1 MSSPKE
7 KKSKKKGGD
16 SNEPPLSAVERLQ
29 ALNLVSRVASE
40 WNNHLGISDRT
51 LAEFVINLA
60 ERRIKTFLKEQ
71 FSKEGGS
78 LYKLSLASDDGKV
91 RVGLMSTAIERDA
104 DTVQAFKNDL
114 TSNGAGESIPLTF
127 AARIIHTVCDMSP
140 RMERLIKK
148 MEDKKN
154 KKRKQTQQ
162 GDGQSNTVMSA
173 IAPADR
179 KTEMEAQFPGLAG
192 KNLTGNVPLEEGF
205 YEHDK
210 SDKSNIDLSHV
221 HQRSRNKK
229 RQLGDDNGDGPEEQ
243 QQPGETGKRSKSN
256 LPAWMT
262 QTNNTEARDTNGP
275 RSKSNLP
282 AWMTREQQAGD
293 AKSNGLELYGIY
305 KGTVERVLDFGVVVE
320 LETTTGDKFS
330 GMVHLAHV
338 SKTRVDKPRDAG
350 IRQGQRIY
358 VKLISI
364 GQRGAAG
371 GAGEGGL
378 MLSIKDVDQSS
389 GKDLMPHRASASAG
403 SSHSNNDVTSN
414 TAASASAA
422 VVHPGLDVANL
433 KRQQEE
439 EEAENMTF
447 RQMQGLQSA
456 DSKYMNQSMRSAAAS
471 SGDQGYSGG
480 GGVRRQKQL
489 TEQELFEAQQ
499 LIRSGVLPVEQY
511 PTFDNEGGMGMLA
524 QESTEEETE
533 VELADFEPSFL
544 RGQTRRSGR
553 DLEPIRIVKN
563 PDGSLQ
569 RAAMQQGTLAKE
581 RRELRQA
588 QANQLVDSIPK
599 DLNRPWE
606 DPLPEA
612 GERHFA
618 QELRSINMSAF
629 DGAPEWKQ
637 KAESKTLSFGIISNK
652 SLKEQ
657 REGLPIYRLKQEL
670 MRAMVENQVLVVIGE
685 TGSGKTTQMTQY
697 LHELGI
703 TKNGLIGCTQ
713 PRRVAAVSVAKRV
726 SEEFGCTLGEE
737 VGYNIRFDDCTSQA
751 TIIKYMTDGML
762 MREYLNDNDLK
773 RYSALMLDEAHERTI
788 HTDVLFGLLKDLCRR
803 RPDLKLI
810 VTSATLDAEKF
821 SGYFFDSPIFTIP
834 GRTFPVEIMYTKEP
848 ESDYMDASLITIM
861 QIHLSEPAGDILLFL
876 TGQEEID
883 TACETLYSRMQALG
897 DLAPEM
903 IILPVYSS
911 LPAEMQSRIFEP
923 APPGARKCIVA
934 TNIAEASLTIN
945 GIYYVVDPGFAKQKA
960 FNAKLGMDSLV
971 VTPISQASAR
981 QRAGRAG
988 RTGPGKCYRLYTEIA
1003 YKNEMLPTN
1012 IPEIQRT
1019 NLGNVVLQ
1027 LKAMGIN
1034 DLLGFDFMD
1043 PPPVATLVGAME
1055 GLNALGALDD
1065 EGLLTR
1071 LGRKMAEFPLEPN
1084 LSKMLLLSVDLGCS
1098 DEILTITSLL
1108 SVDNPFYRPRDK
1120 QGQADMK
1127 KAKFHQA
1134 EGDHLTLLAVYKGWE
1149 ASKFSNPWCFENFI
1163 QARSMKRAQ
1172 DVRKQLVTIM
1182 DRYKLDILSSG
1193 KNYKKIC
1200 MAITAGFFTNAAKK
1214 HPQEGYLTLV
1224 DQNPV
1229 YIHPSS
1235 AVFNKNPEWVIYHEL
1250 VLTTKEY
1257 KGQADMK
1264 KAKFHQAEGDHLT
1277 LLAVYKGWEASKFSN
1292 PWCFEN
1298 FIQARS
1304 MKRAQDVR
1312 KQLVTIMDRYKL
1324 DILSSGKNYK
1334 KICMAITAGFFT
1346 NAAKKH
1352 PQEGY
1357 LTLVDQNPVYI
1368 HPSSAV
1374 FNKNPE
1380 WVIYHELVLTT
1391 KEYMRNIMVIDA
1403 KWLIELAP
1411 SFYKKADPNRMTKAK
1426 RMEKIEPL
1434 FDRFNPKD
1442 SWRLSRRKG

>member
-1 MSSPKE
+1 MVTLARSFHESRSTGRRYPNQATALPIRRHPQPLYAMSSQKE

-16 SNEPPLSAVERLQ
+16 EAPLSAVERLQ

-60 ERRIKTFLKEQ
+60 ERRIKTFLKEH
-71 FSKEGGS
+71 FAKEGGS
-78 LYKLSLASDDGKV
+78 LYQLSVASDDGKV
-91 RVGLMSTAIERDA
+91 RVGLISSAIERD
-104 DTVQAFKNDL
+104 DETVQAFKNDL
-114 TSNGAGESIPLTF
+114 TSNGAGDSIPLTF
-127 AARIIHTVCDMSP
+127 AARIIYTVCEMSP

-154 KKRKQTQQ
+154 KKRKQSQQ
-162 GDGQSNTVMSA
+162 GDGQSNAVMSA
-173 IAPADR
+173 VAPSHR
-179 KTEMEAQFPGLAG
+179 KTELEAQFPGLSG
-192 KNLTGNVPLEEGF
+192 KNLTGAVPLEEGF
-205 YEHDK
+205 YEHG
-210 SDKSNIDLSHV
+210 KSNEIDLSNI

-229 RQLGDDNGDGPEEQ
+229 RQWDDNGDEPEEQ
-243 QQPGETGKRSKSN
+243 TPGETGKRSKFN

-262 QTNNTEARDTNGP
+262 QNNTEARDTNGP

-320 LETTTGDKFS
+320 LETTTGEKFS

-338 SKTRVDKPRDAG
+338 SKVRVDKPRDAG

-378 MLSIKDVDQSS
+378 MLSIKDVDQST
-389 GKDLMPHRASASAG
+389 GKDLMPHRSSASASVSAQ
-403 SSHSNNDVTSN
+403 SSNNNNDITSSI
-414 TAASASAA
+414 AASASAA

-439 EEAENMTF
+439 EEAENMTY
-447 RQMQGLQSA
+447 RQMQGLQGA
-456 DSKYMNQSMRSAAAS
+456 DSKYMNPSMRAAAS
-471 SGDQGYSGG
+471 DNS

-524 QESTEEETE
+524 QEKTEEETE

-652 SLKEQ
+652 SIKDQ
-657 REGLPIYRLKQEL
+657 REGLPIYKLKREL
-670 MRAMVENQVLVVIGE
+670 MRAFVENQVLVVIGE

-703 TKNGLIGCTQ
+703 TKNGVIGCTQ

-848 ESDYMDASLITIM
+848 ESDYLDASLITIM

-897 DLAPEM
+897 DLAPEL

-911 LPAEMQSRIFEP
+911 LPSEMQSRIFEP

-934 TNIAEASLTIN
+934 TNIAEASLTID
-945 GIYYVVDPGFAKQKA
+945 GIYYVVDPGFSKQKA

-988 RTGPGKCYRLYTEIA
+988 RTGPGKCYRLYTEMA

-1055 GLNALGALDD
+1055 SLNALGALDD

-1098 DEILTITSLL
+1098 DEVLTITSLL

-1235 AVFNKNPEWVIYHEL
+1235 
-1250 VLTTKEY
+1250 
-1257 KGQADMK
+1257 
-1264 KAKFHQAEGDHLT
+1264 
-1277 LLAVYKGWEASKFSN
+1277 S
-1292 PWCFEN
+1292 
-1298 FIQARS
+1298 
-1304 MKRAQDVR
+1304 
-1312 KQLVTIMDRYKL
+1312 
-1324 DILSSGKNYK
+1324 
-1334 KICMAITAGFFT
+1334 
-1346 NAAKKH
+1346 
-1352 PQEGY
+1352 
-1357 LTLVDQNPVYI
+1357 
-1368 HPSSAV
+1368 V

>member
-1 MSSPKE
+1 MG
-7 KKSKKKGGD
+7 KKSKGGAD
-16 SNEPPLSAVERLQ
+16 EPPPLTAVERLQ
-29 ALNLVSRVASE
+29 SLNLVSRVASE
-40 WNNHLGISDRT
+40 FSNHLGVSDRT
-51 LAEFVINLA
+51 LAEFVISMA
-60 ERRIKTFLKEQ
+60 EKRIKSFLKEQ
-71 FSKEGGS
+71 FAKEGGS
-78 LYKLSLASDDGKV
+78 LFHASLADEAGKV
-91 RVGLMSTAIERDA
+91 RVGLVSAEVERDVA
-104 DTVQAFKNDL
+104 AVTAFRDEL
-114 TSNGAGESIPLTF
+114 VANGAGEGISPAF
-127 AARIIHTVCDMSP
+127 AARILRVVCDMSP
-140 RMERLIKK
+140 RSERLMKK
-148 MEDKKN
+148 MDDKKRA
-154 KKRKQTQQ
+154 KRQKLQQ
-162 GDGQSNTVMSA
+162 KEGGGVQEAGDVGHVMGS
-173 IAPADR
+173 IAPSER
-179 KTEMEAQFPGLAG
+179 KHEMESQFPGLAG
-192 KNLTGNVPLEEGF
+192 RNLTGSVPLEEGF
-205 YEHDK
+205 YEHNKGDRAAGK
-210 SDKSNIDLSHV
+210 KPEYDV
-221 HQRSRNKK
+221 HARSRNK
-229 RQLGDDNGDGPEEQ
+229 RRWDDAGDDEKKE
-243 QQPGETGKRSKSN
+243 PGETGKRSKSN

-262 QTNNTEARDTNGP
+262 QKQDDGAAPAKETSVRA
-275 RSKSNLP
+275 KSNLP
-282 AWMTREQQAGD
+282 AWMTQKQQSQQPSGP
-293 AKSNGLELYGIY
+293 ELKLYQIFP
-305 KGTVERVLDFGVVVE
+305 GTVQRVLDFGVVVDFTAPG
-320 LETTTGDKFS
+320 LPDKAS
-330 GMVHLAHV
+330 GMVHLQHV
-338 SKTRVDKPRDAG
+338 SKTRVEKPRDAG
-350 IRQGQRIY
+350 VRPGQRVY

-364 GQRGAAG
+364 GKKGIAG

-378 MLSIKDVDQSS
+378 MLSLKDVDQSS
-389 GKDLMPHRASASAG
+389 GRDLMPHRSMAAASAG
-403 SSHSNNDVTSN
+403 GPGGSGGVNNATEN
-414 TAASASAA
+414 AAASASAA
-422 VVHPGLDVANL
+422 VVHPGLDVAAL
-433 KRQQEE
+433 KRRQEE
-439 EEAENMTF
+439 EEADNIAH
-447 RQMQGLQSA
+447 RQMQGAGSHYGPA
-456 DSKYMNQSMRSAAAS
+456 GGGGRPGGN
-471 SGDQGYSGG
+471 SGG
-480 GGVRRQKQL
+480 GSVRRKQQL

-511 PTFDNEGGMGMLA
+511 PTFDQEGGMGMLA
-524 QESTEEETE
+524 QEATEEETE
-533 VELADFEPSFL
+533 VELADFEPAFL

-553 DLEPIRIVKN
+553 DLEPVRIVKN

-637 KAESKTLSFGIISNK
+637 KAESKTLSYGIISNK
-652 SLKEQ
+652 SIKEQ
-657 REGLPIYRLKQEL
+657 REGLPIARLKPEL
-670 MRAMVENQVLVVIGE
+670 MRAMSENQVLVVIGE

-697 LHELGI
+697 MHELGI
-703 TKNGLIGCTQ
+703 TRNGMIGCTQ

-726 SEEFGCTLGEE
+726 AEEFGCTLGEE
-737 VGYNIRFDDCTSQA
+737 VGYTIRFEDVTSKE

-762 MREYLNDNDLK
+762 MREYLADNDLK
-773 RYSALMLDEAHERTI
+773 RYGALMLDEAHERTI

-803 RPDLKLI
+803 RPDMKLI

-821 SGYFFDSPIFTIP
+821 STYFFECPIFTIP
-834 GRTFPVEIMYTKEP
+834 GRTFPVEILYTKEP
-848 ESDYMDASLITIM
+848 ESDYLDAALITIM

-883 TACETLYSRMQALG
+883 TACETLFSRMKALG
-897 DLAPEM
+897 DLAPEL

-911 LPAEMQSRIFEP
+911 LPSEMQSRIFEP
-923 APPGARKCIVA
+923 APPGSRKCVVA
-934 TNIAEASLTIN
+934 TNIAEASLTID
-945 GIYYVVDPGFAKQKA
+945 GIYYVVDPGFSKQKA

-988 RTGPGKCYRLYTEIA
+988 RTGPGKCYRLYTEMA
-1003 YKNEMLPTN
+1003 YKNEMLSTN

-1055 GLNALGALDD
+1055 GLNALGALDE

-1098 DEILTITSLL
+1098 DEILTITALL
-1108 SVDNPFYRPRDK
+1108 SVENPFYRPRDK

-1134 EGDHLTLLAVYKGWE
+1134 EGDHLTLLAVYKAWE

-1163 QARSMKRAQ
+1163 QARSMRRAQ

-1229 YIHPSS
+1229 YVHPSS
-1235 AVFNKNPEWVIYHEL
+1235 AL
-1250 VLTTKEY
+1250 
-1257 KGQADMK
+1257 
-1264 KAKFHQAEGDHLT
+1264 
-1277 LLAVYKGWEASKFSN
+1277 
-1292 PWCFEN
+1292 
-1298 FIQARS
+1298 
-1304 MKRAQDVR
+1304 
-1312 KQLVTIMDRYKL
+1312 
-1324 DILSSGKNYK
+1324 
-1334 KICMAITAGFFT
+1334 
-1346 NAAKKH
+1346 
-1352 PQEGY
+1352 
-1357 LTLVDQNPVYI
+1357 
-1368 HPSSAV
+1368 

-1411 SFYKKADPNRMTKAK
+1411 SFYKKADPNKMTKAK

-1434 FDRFNPKD
+1434 FDRFNPQD
-1442 SWRLSRRKG
+1442 AWRLSRRKG

>member
-1 MSSPKE
+1 MAPGGKE
-7 KKSKKKGGD
+7 KKKGAKKKSSASD
-16 SNEPPLSAVERLQ
+16 EPPLTAVERLQ
-29 ALNLVSRVASE
+29 SLNLISRICTE

-51 LAEFVINLA
+51 LSEFVINLA
-60 ERRIKTFLKEQ
+60 EKRIKSFLKDQ
-71 FSKEGGS
+71 FVKDSGS
-78 LYKLSLASDDGKV
+78 LYNITLDGDDGGGKLRLNLISSSV
-91 RVGLMSTAIERDA
+91 EQDVATITSYR
-104 DTVQAFKNDL
+104 NDL
-114 TSNGAGESIPLTF
+114 ISNGAGSDIQTTF
-127 AARIIHTVCDMSP
+127 AARILKVVCDMSP
-140 RMERLIKK
+140 RMERLMRK
-148 MEDKKN
+148 MNDKKKSKL
-154 KKRKQTQQ
+154 KKNAAN
-162 GDGQSNTVMSA
+162 GNGGSSSDGGVMSGSSTRRDQ
-173 IAPADR
+173 IGS
-179 KTEMEAQFPGLAG
+179 QFPGLAG
-192 KNLTGNVPLEEGF
+192 RNLTGSVPLEDGF
-205 YEHDK
+205 CEHNK
-210 SDKSNIDLSHV
+210 SEIGDV
-221 HQRSRNKK
+221 HSRSRNK
-229 RQLGDDNGDGPEEQ
+229 RRWDDGNLSNNNLV
-243 QQPGETGKRSKSN
+243 GETGKRAKSN

-262 QTNNTEARDTNGP
+262 
-275 RSKSNLP
+275 KS
-282 AWMTREQQAGD
+282 D
-293 AKSNGLELYGIY
+293 AKQNNSDSSSQLQLYHIY
-305 KGTVERVLDFGVVVE
+305 TGVVQRVLDFGVVVE
-320 LETTTGDKFS
+320 LNFPSPSGVPGDKVS

-338 SKTRVDKPRDAG
+338 SKNRIEKPRDANV
-350 IRQGQRIY
+350 RPGQRVY

-364 GQRGAAG
+364 GNRGVDG

-378 MLSIKDVDQSS
+378 MLSLKDVDQAN
-389 GKDLMPHRASASAG
+389 GRDLMPHRSAAAGSLSAG
-403 SSHSNNDVTSN
+403 VKKAIN
-414 TAASASAA
+414 TAVESGSASASAA
-422 VVHPGLDVANL
+422 VVHPGLDVAAL
-433 KRQQEE
+433 KRRQEE
-439 EEAENMTF
+439 EEAENITT
-447 RQMQGLQSA
+447 RQIQG
-456 DSKYMNQSMRSAAAS
+456 MAAS
-471 SGDQGYSGG
+471 QNNITSGG
-480 GGVRRQKQL
+480 GGVRRKKVL

-511 PTFDNEGGMGMLA
+511 PTFDQEGGLGMLS
-524 QESTEEETE
+524 QETTEEETE
-533 VELADFEPSFL
+533 VELADIEPSFL
-544 RGQTRRSGR
+544 RGQTRRSGK
-553 DLEPIRIVKN
+553 DLEPVRIVKN

-637 KAESKTLSFGIISNK
+637 KAESKTLSYGIISNK
-652 SLKEQ
+652 SIKEQ
-657 REGLPIYRLKQEL
+657 RESLPVFRLKSEL
-670 MRAMVENQVLVVIGE
+670 MRAMSENQVLVVIGE

-697 LHELGI
+697 LHEQGI
-703 TKNGLIGCTQ
+703 TRNGMIGCTQ

-737 VGYNIRFDDCTSQA
+737 VGYTIRFEDCTSQS
-751 TIIKYMTDGML
+751 TKIKYMTDGML
-762 MREYLNDNDLK
+762 MREYLADNDLR

-788 HTDVLFGLLKDLCRR
+788 HTDVLFGLLKDLMRR
-803 RPDLKLI
+803 RPEMKLI

-821 SGYFFDSPIFTIP
+821 STYFFECPIFTIP
-834 GRTFPVEIMYTKEP
+834 GRTFPVDIMYTKEP
-848 ESDYMDASLITIM
+848 ESDYLDAALITIM

-883 TACETLYSRMQALG
+883 TACETLFSRMKALG
-897 DLAPEM
+897 DLAPEL

-911 LPAEMQSRIFEP
+911 LPSEMQSRIFEP
-923 APPGARKCIVA
+923 APPGSRKCVVA
-934 TNIAEASLTIN
+934 TNIAEASLTID
-945 GIYYVVDPGFAKQKA
+945 GIYYVVDPGFSKQKA

-988 RTGPGKCYRLYTEIA
+988 RTGPGKCYRLYTEMA
-1003 YKNEMLPTN
+1003 YKNEMLSTN

-1043 PPPVATLVGAME
+1043 APPVATMVGAME
-1055 GLNALGALDD
+1055 GLHALGALDD

-1108 SVDNPFYRPRDK
+1108 SVENPFYRPRDK

-1149 ASKFSNPWCFENFI
+1149 ASKFSNPWCFENFV
-1163 QARSMKRAQ
+1163 QARSMRRAQ

-1193 KNYKKIC
+1193 KNYKKI
-1200 MAITAGFFTNAAKK
+1200 
-1214 HPQEGYLTLV
+1214 
-1224 DQNPV
+1224 
-1229 YIHPSS
+1229 S
-1235 AVFNKNPEWVIYHEL
+1235 
-1250 VLTTKEY
+1250 
-1257 KGQADMK
+1257 
-1264 KAKFHQAEGDHLT
+1264 
-1277 LLAVYKGWEASKFSN
+1277 
-1292 PWCFEN
+1292 
-1298 FIQARS
+1298 
-1304 MKRAQDVR
+1304 
-1312 KQLVTIMDRYKL
+1312 
-1324 DILSSGKNYK
+1324 
-1334 KICMAITAGFFT
+1334 MAITAGFFT

-1391 KEYMRNIMVIDA
+1391 KEYMRNILVIDA
-1403 KWLIELAP
+1403 KWLVELAP
-1411 SFYKKADPNRMTKAK
+1411 AFYKKADPNKMTKAK

-1434 FDRFNPKD
+1434 FDRFNPQD

>member
-1 MSSPKE
+1 MPENDKKKG
-7 KKSKKKGGD
+7 KKSKSSGE
-16 SNEPPLSAVERLQ
+16 EPPLTAVERLQ
-29 ALNLVSRVASE
+29 ALNLVSRIASE

-51 LAEFVINLA
+51 LAEFVISLA
-60 ERRIKTFLKEQ
+60 ERRIKSFLKDQ
-71 FSKEGGS
+71 FSKEDGS
-78 LYKLSLASDDGKV
+78 LYQVSLADDSSSSDGGKI
-91 RVGLMSTAIERDA
+91 RVNIISTAIERDVA
-104 DTVQAFKNDL
+104 AISTFRDEL
-114 TSNGAGESIPLTF
+114 ISNGAGESIPPTF
-127 AARIIHTVCDMSP
+127 AARILRVVCDMSP
-140 RMERLIKK
+140 RMERLMKK
-148 MEDKKN
+148 MDDKKRSKRQKSQ
-154 KKRKQTQQ
+154 KKQ
-162 GDGQSNTVMSA
+162 GGSGSGSGGGVMSA
-173 IAPADR
+173 IAPSDR
-179 KTEMEAQFPGLAG
+179 KHDMEAQFPGLAG
-192 KNLTGNVPLEEGF
+192 HNLTGSVPLEEGF
-205 YEHDK
+205 YEHNKGGETGKKAEYD
-210 SDKSNIDLSHV
+210 V
-221 HQRSRNKK
+221 HQRSRNK
-229 RQLGDDNGDGPEEQ
+229 RRTEDEPVVDS
-243 QQPGETGKRSKSN
+243 GKRSKSN

-262 QTNNTEARDTNGP
+262 KSDNNESSSSAPAKETSV

-282 AWMTREQQAGD
+282 AWMTQNQQKEKG
-293 AKSNGLELYGIY
+293 SELKLYQIFT
-305 KGTVERVLDFGVVVE
+305 GTVQRVLDFGVVVE
-320 LETTTGDKFS
+320 LNTPNPTNSDKKVA

-338 SKTRVDKPRDAG
+338 SKTRVQKPRDAG
-350 IRQGQRIY
+350 IRPGQRVY

-364 GQRGAAG
+364 GQRGIAG

-389 GKDLMPHRASASAG
+389 GKDLMPHRSVAASG
-403 SSHSNNDVTSN
+403 GIGGNSNVNVN
-414 TAASASAA
+414 TATENSAALASVA
-422 VVHPGLDVANL
+422 VVHRGLDVAAL
-433 KRQQEE
+433 KRRQEE
-439 EEAENMTF
+439 EEVEAITQ
-447 RQMQGLQSA
+447 RHMQGG
-456 DSKYMNQSMRSAAAS
+456 AATARGNS
-471 SGDQGYSGG
+471 G
-480 GGVRRQKQL
+480 GGVRRKQQL

-511 PTFDNEGGMGMLA
+511 PTFDAEGGLGMLA
-524 QESTEEETE
+524 QEQTEEETE

-553 DLEPIRIVKN
+553 DLEPVRIVKN
-563 PDGSLQ
+563 PDGSMQ
-569 RAAMQQGTLAKE
+569 RAAMQQGTLSKE

-637 KAESKTLSFGIISNK
+637 KAESKTLSFGIISSK
-652 SLKEQ
+652 SIKEQ
-657 REGLPIYRLKQEL
+657 REGLPIARLKPEL
-670 MRAMVENQVLVVIGE
+670 MRAITENQVLVVIGE

-697 LHELGI
+697 MHELGI
-703 TKNGLIGCTQ
+703 TRNGMIGCTQ
-713 PRRVAAVSVAKRV
+713 PRRVAACSVSKRV
-726 SEEFGCTLGEE
+726 AEEFGCTLGEE
-737 VGYNIRFDDCTSQA
+737 VGYTIRFEDVTSKE

-762 MREYLNDNDLK
+762 MREYLADNDLK
-773 RYSALMLDEAHERTI
+773 RYGALMLDEAHERTI

-803 RPDLKLI
+803 RPNLKLI
-810 VTSATLDAEKF
+810 VTSATLNAEKF
-821 SGYFFDSPIFTIP
+821 STYFFECPIFTIP
-834 GRTFPVEIMYTKEP
+834 GRTYPVEILYTKEP
-848 ESDYMDASLITIM
+848 ESDYLDAALITIM

-883 TACETLYSRMQALG
+883 TACETLYSRMKALG
-897 DLAPEM
+897 DLAPEL

-911 LPAEMQSRIFEP
+911 LPSEMQSRIFEP
-923 APPGARKCIVA
+923 APPGSRKCVVA
-934 TNIAEASLTIN
+934 TNIAEASLTID
-945 GIYYVVDPGFAKQKA
+945 GVYYVVDPGFSKQKA

-988 RTGPGKCYRLYTEIA
+988 RTGPGKCYRLYTEMA
-1003 YKNEMLPTN
+1003 YKNEMLDTN

-1055 GLNALGALDD
+1055 GLHALGALDD

-1098 DEILTITSLL
+1098 EEILTITALL

-1134 EGDHLTLLAVYKGWE
+1134 EGDHLTLLAVYQAWE

-1163 QARSMKRAQ
+1163 QARSMRRAQ

-1182 DRYKLDILSSG
+1182 DRYKLDI
-1193 KNYKKIC
+1193 I
-1200 MAITAGFFTNAAKK
+1200 
-1214 HPQEGYLTLV
+1214 
-1224 DQNPV
+1224 
-1229 YIHPSS
+1229 
-1235 AVFNKNPEWVIYHEL
+1235 
-1250 VLTTKEY
+1250 
-1257 KGQADMK
+1257 
-1264 KAKFHQAEGDHLT
+1264 
-1277 LLAVYKGWEASKFSN
+1277 
-1292 PWCFEN
+1292 
-1298 FIQARS
+1298 
-1304 MKRAQDVR
+1304 
-1312 KQLVTIMDRYKL
+1312 
-1324 DILSSGKNYK
+1324 SSGKNYK

-1391 KEYMRNIMVIDA
+1391 KEYMRNILVIDA

-1411 SFYKKADPNRMTKAK
+1411 NFYSKADPNKMTKAK

-1434 FDRFNPKD
+1434 FDRFNPAD
-1442 SWRLSRRKG
+1442 AWRLSRRKG

>member
-1 MSSPKE
+1 MPDDNKE
-7 KKSKKKGGD
+7 KKSKKKSKGEAD
-16 SNEPPLSAVERLQ
+16 SEPPLTAVERLQ
-29 ALNLVSRVASE
+29 SLNLVSRIASE
-40 WNNHLGISDRT
+40 FNNHLGISDRT
-51 LAEFVINLA
+51 LSEFVINLA
-60 ERRIKTFLKEQ
+60 ERRIKTFCKDEYM
-71 FSKEGGS
+71 KEGGS
-78 LYKLSLASDDGKV
+78 LYHTSLLCDNNNGDTNKI
-91 RVGLMSTAIERDA
+91 RVGLISSAIEHNL
-104 DTVQAFKNDL
+104 DTISSFRNDL
-114 TSNGAGESIPLTF
+114 ISNGAGESIPPTF
-127 AARIIHTVCDMSP
+127 AARILRVTCDMSP
-140 RMERLIKK
+140 RVERSLKK
-148 MEDKKN
+148 MYDKKY
-154 KKRKQTQQ
+154 KKLQKKQQQQ
-162 GDGQSNTVMSA
+162 GGAGGDNNGSGKAIVGDGHVMSS
-173 IAPADR
+173 IAPNPR
-179 KTEMEAQFPGLAG
+179 KLEIGSQFPGLAG
-192 KNLTGNVPLEEGF
+192 RNLMGSVPLEEGF
-205 YEHDK
+205 YEHNNKGDGDGGQHDTNTDDK
-210 SDKSNIDLSHV
+210 KQKHEDINIHA
-221 HQRSRNKK
+221 RSRNK
-229 RQLGDDNGDGPEEQ
+229 RRWDNDG
-243 QQPGETGKRSKSN
+243 GEGGSENKEPPIIVDTGKRSKSN

-262 QTNNTEARDTNGP
+262 QQQSEGTTGGGDNVKETSV

-282 AWMTREQQAGD
+282 AWMTQQQTQDHGQP
-293 AKSNGLELYGIY
+293 ELKLYQIFTG
-305 KGTVERVLDFGVVVE
+305 VVSRVLDFGVVVDMNVPGYSSSSSNNNGSNNE
-320 LETTTGDKFS
+320 KKIS
-330 GMVHLAHV
+330 GMVHLSHV
-338 SKTRVDKPRDAG
+338 TKVRVDKPRDAG
-350 IRQGQRIY
+350 IRPGQRVY

-364 GQRGAAG
+364 GVRGIAG

-378 MLSIKDVDQSS
+378 MLSMKDVDQSS
-389 GKDLMPHRASASAG
+389 GKDLMPHRSVAAAG
-403 SSHSNNDVTSN
+403 TLGAGNMGGSGRNSMNDTTDNV
-414 TAASASAA
+414 AASASAA
-422 VVHPGLDVANL
+422 VVHPGLDVAAL
-433 KRQQEE
+433 KRRQEE
-439 EEAENMTF
+439 EEADNIAN
-447 RQMQGLQSA
+447 RQMQG
-456 DSKYMNQSMRSAAAS
+456 MNNS
-471 SGDQGYSGG
+471 SSQGNRNYNSNGG
-480 GGVRRQKQL
+480 GGVRRKQQL

-511 PTFDNEGGMGMLA
+511 PTFDNEGGLGMLA
-524 QESTEEETE
+524 QETTEEETE
-533 VELADFEPSFL
+533 VELADFEPAFL

-553 DLEPIRIVKN
+553 DLEPVRIVKN

-637 KAESKTLSFGIISNK
+637 KAESKTLSYGIISNK
-652 SLKEQ
+652 SIKEQ
-657 REGLPIYRLKQEL
+657 KESLPIYRLKPEL
-670 MRAMVENQVLVVIGE
+670 LRAMSENQVLVVIGE

-697 LHELGI
+697 MHELGI
-703 TKNGLIGCTQ
+703 TKNGMIGCTQ
-713 PRRVAAVSVAKRV
+713 PRRVAALSVAKRV
-726 SEEFGCTLGEE
+726 AEEFGCTLGEE
-737 VGYNIRFDDCTSQA
+737 VGYSIRFDDVTSQS

-762 MREYLNDNDLK
+762 MREYLADNDLR

-803 RPDLKLI
+803 RPDMKLI

-821 SGYFFDSPIFTIP
+821 STYFFECPIFTIP
-834 GRTFPVEIMYTKEP
+834 GRTYPVEILYTKEP
-848 ESDYMDASLITIM
+848 ESDYLDAALITIM

-897 DLAPEM
+897 DLAPEL

-911 LPAEMQSRIFEP
+911 LPSEMQSRIFEP
-923 APPGARKCIVA
+923 APPGSRKCVVA
-934 TNIAEASLTIN
+934 TNIAEASLTID
-945 GIYYVVDPGFAKQKA
+945 GIYYVVDPGFSKQKA
-960 FNAKLGMDSLV
+960 FNSKLGMDSLV

-988 RTGPGKCYRLYTEIA
+988 RTGPGKCYRLYTEMA
-1003 YKNEMLPTN
+1003 YKNEMLSTN

-1098 DEILTITSLL
+1098 DEILTITALL

-1127 KAKFHQA
+1127 KSKFHQA
-1134 EGDHLTLLAVYKGWE
+1134 EGDHLTLLAVYKAWE

-1200 MAITAGFFTNAAKK
+1200 MAICAGFFTNAAKK

-1235 AVFNKNPEWVIYHEL
+1235 AL
-1250 VLTTKEY
+1250 
-1257 KGQADMK
+1257 
-1264 KAKFHQAEGDHLT
+1264 
-1277 LLAVYKGWEASKFSN
+1277 
-1292 PWCFEN
+1292 
-1298 FIQARS
+1298 
-1304 MKRAQDVR
+1304 
-1312 KQLVTIMDRYKL
+1312 
-1324 DILSSGKNYK
+1324 
-1334 KICMAITAGFFT
+1334 
-1346 NAAKKH
+1346 
-1352 PQEGY
+1352 
-1357 LTLVDQNPVYI
+1357 
-1368 HPSSAV
+1368 

-1411 SFYKKADPNRMTKAK
+1411 SFYTKADPNKMTKAK